1 MSLVIAQRDNDWFVR
16 LDFYACNFLQV
27 EYIFGVKPAMD
38 MCNAFS
44 SLTQRLAQAAGETF
58 SDFPG
63 DIEKDNGKTFVSDGN
78 VHPLTTYVVS
88 YINSSFM

>member
-1 MSLVIAQRDNDWFVR
+1 MSLVIGHRDCFVH
-16 LDFYACNFLQV
+16 LEFYACNFLQV
-27 EYIFGVKPAMD
+27 EYIFGLKPAID

-63 DIEKDNGKTFVSDGN
+63 EVEKDNGKTFVSDGN

-88 YINSSFM
+88 YINSLFM